1 MKNEIEQHIFEK
13 MKSKDFG
20 ESMCNETKLNVLK
33 WTMQQLGKPVLGVVY
48 LVSRYNDGE
57 HPSSDV
63 IKIFQNRIDAE
74 QFVEEMK
81 EKHKD
86 NISFKY
92 KHFYFEID
100 EMDVN

>member
-1 MKNEIEQHIFEK
+1 MNKEQNVA
-13 MKSKDFG
+13 G
-20 ESMCNETKLNVLK
+20 LNISPAIA
-33 WTMQQLGKPVLGVVY
+33 KPMLGVVY

-57 HPSSDV
+57 HTSSDV
-63 IKIFQNRIDAE
+63 IKIFQNRIDAVH
-74 QFVEEMK
+74 FVEEMK

>member
-1 MKNEIEQHIFEK
+1 MNKEQNVE
-13 MKSKDFG
+13 D
-20 ESMCNETKLNVLK
+20 LNVSPAIA
-33 WTMQQLGKPVLGVVY
+33 KPMLGVVY
-48 LVSRYNDGE
+48 LVSRYNDRE

-63 IKIFQNRIDAE
+63 IKIFQNRINAE

-92 KHFYFEID
+92 KHFYFDID